1 MPTNPNPS
9 CEGSRR
15 TGDRM
20 TPGWVPFARHTA
32 QYDAWFDSG
41 EGRRIFDVETACI
54 RSLLADSPRPWLEV
68 GVGTGRFAEALR
80 IDEGLD
86 PCPAVLRY
94 AERRGIRTRCGS
106 AENLPYAD
114 GSFGTVMLI
123 VTLCFLDD
131 PVRAFAECRRVLKE
145 HGKVLVGLVPK
156 DSPWGKAYARQG
168 AEGHP
173 FYSAARFYT
182 TREIV
187 ELARRAGFDLEHA
200 ASCLPETPGQT
211 VDTHRAARDGIVK
224 NAGFVALRFGG
235 NKKNRAV
242 GRTAPKPGR
251 TR

>member
-1 MPTNPNPS
+1 MAMPGQANCVGRRGHS
-9 CEGSRR
+9 ASRLS
-15 TGDRM
+15 
-20 TPGWVPFARHTA
+20 GWAPFARHTA
-32 QYDAWFDSG
+32 QYDAWFDSI

-68 GVGTGRFAEALR
+68 GVGTGRFAEALE

-94 AERRGIRTRCGS
+94 AGRRGIRTRCGS
-106 AENLPYAD
+106 AEALPYEN

-131 PVRAFAECRRVLKE
+131 PVRALAECRRVLKE
-145 HGKVLVGLVPK
+145 EGSILVGLVPK

-173 FYSAARFYT
+173 FYSVARFYRT
-182 TREIV
+182 QEIIA
-187 ELARRAGFDLEHA
+187 LAARSGFDLDQA
-200 ASCLPETPGQT
+200 ASCLPEMPGRA
-211 VDTHRAARDGIVK
+211 VDTRRAARDGIAK
-224 NAGFVALRFGG
+224 NAGFVALRFGV
-235 NKKNRAV
+235 NKKNRTV

-251 TR
+251 MR